1 MCPPPRARGTR
12 CLSRVKFRARQ
23 QQLRVVPF
31 ALIAQGEFPN
41 AAVVRFYA
49 RHLPKV
55 RGVSDDSYD
64 RLLSI
69 QEPLD
74 EPLDAGNDRR
84 GADVLLDAPLIEL
97 GVLYDYDGL
106 LVREES

>member
-1 MCPPPRARGTR
+1 M
-12 CLSRVKFRARQ
+12 
-23 QQLRVVPF
+23 
-31 ALIAQGEFPN
+31 
-41 AAVVRFYA
+41 
-49 RHLPKV
+49 
-55 RGVSDDSYD
+55 SDDSYD